1 MAPAARRGTS
11 PACSETRSREAR
23 SGRRAPCLFAVARP
37 RPLFPMALI
46 GDRNQVLRKAIV
58 DSLSLPAFILFF
70 TMMGFGSLMQN
81 TGYQAEMAAVAT
93 LLIWGLPGQ
102 LAMVELTATG
112 QGLVAIVFAC
122 SLANARFMPMVVSF
136 IPAMGRAGAS
146 LPRQLLDAQMLSI
159 NSWAMCLREFPNV
172 EPAYRHLYYMTFA
185 GSILLAAVVGTLFG
199 FYGAVILP
207 AVIVLGLIFTS
218 PLFFALVLSATPG
231 SAERLSMLSG
241 CAIVPLAHH
250 FFPSV
255 DLLIT
260 GLVGGSFGFLA
271 ARFWQ
276 PGDDD

>member
-1 MAPAARRGTS
+1 MS
-11 PACSETRSREAR
+11 
-23 SGRRAPCLFAVARP
+23 
-37 RPLFPMALI
+37 LI
-46 GDRNQVLRKAIV
+46 GGRQRVLRKALY

-81 TGYQAEMAAVAT
+81 AEFGAGMAAVAT

-136 IPAMGRAGAS
+136 IPAMARAGAS

-159 NSWAMCLREFPNV
+159 NSWAVCLREFPKL
-172 EPAYRHLYYMTFA
+172 EPEYRHLYYVTFA
-185 GSILLAAVVGTLFG
+185 GSILTAAVIGTLFG
-199 FYGAVILP
+199 YYGAVILP

-231 SAERLSMLSG
+231 LAERLSMLAG
-241 CAIVPLAHH
+241 CAIVPLARYYL
-250 FFPSV
+250 PSV

-260 GLVGGSFGFLA
+260 GLLGGSLGFVA
-271 ARFWQ
+271 ARFWR
-276 PGDDD
+276 DDDDD